1 MERHAL
7 AALGLYAR
15 VRAAVDI
22 ASPAEET
29 SATGNRRKKA
39 AWVGGSQR
47 KICHFRLLGMRDTG
61 EGAGDSPVL
70 IGGGFRLPPEWTV
83 RVSYLRRRPRVGVA
97 ILILLAPVA
106 VQLCLDRL
114 GYFPQIFRVGTVPCP
129 NGSHRLPQNGASD

>member
-1 MERHAL
+1 MFIFWPINIT
-7 AALGLYAR
+7 AALSHNRPLGL
-15 VRAAVDI
+15 RAFSRAGQFR
-22 ASPAEET
+22 A
-29 SATGNRRKKA
+29 GGCKKA
-39 AWVGGSQR
+39 ASRAAHKEKSAISG
-47 KICHFRLLGMRDTG
+47 CLGCETPAKGR
-61 EGAGDSPVL
+61 GDSPVL